1 MSLSVRCSHII
12 KNVISFVI
20 CNLNLKIV
28 SCQHL
33 VNSIISKAHI
43 YIVLLQR
50 TIKKYEY
57 EKINVYLLSDIIY
70 N

>member
-1 MSLSVRCSHII
+1 MDD
-12 KNVISFVI
+12 I
-20 CNLNLKIV
+20 CQLV
-28 SCQHL
+28 
-33 VNSIISKAHI
+33 VNSIISKTHI

-57 EKINVYLLSDIIY
+57 EKINEYLPIGIIF

>member
-1 MSLSVRCSHII
+1 MDD
-12 KNVISFVI
+12 I
-20 CNLNLKIV
+20 CQLV
-28 SCQHL
+28 
-33 VNSIISKAHI
+33 VNSIISKTHI